1 MSPAPC
7 LGLGSGPEILDHLDP
22 LYSPPQAQNRMSR
35 TQNLIQTLVAGIAPA
50 TRSRAAPQALILDA
64 LCLILDILAPKLR
77 PVSALSGGQ
86 SGGVAAAGGGP
97 WPCSASIPIGEHAA
111 VQHS

>member
-1 MSPAPC
+1 MSPEPC
-7 LGLGSGPEILDHLDP
+7 LGLGSGPGSLGFLGLLHP
-22 LYSPPQAQNRMSR
+22 PPQAQNRTSR

-50 TRSRAAPQALILDA
+50 TRSRAAPQALVLDA

-77 PVSALSGGQ
+77 PVSASSGV
-86 SGGVAAAGGGP
+86 GVSPLWGRAR
-97 WPCSASIPIGEHAA
+97 PCSASLPTGEHAA